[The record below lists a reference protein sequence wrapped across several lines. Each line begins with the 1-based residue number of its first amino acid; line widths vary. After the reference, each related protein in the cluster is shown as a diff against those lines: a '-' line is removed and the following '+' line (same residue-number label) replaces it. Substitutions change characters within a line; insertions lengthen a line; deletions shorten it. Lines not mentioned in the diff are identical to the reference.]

1 LFSSSLSSLLQAAA
15 WFAVILFLLA
25 VAIAGVRK
33 WRDGANQGEPTANEL
48 LTKFGE
54 LHDRGG
60 LSDDEYRTIR
70 TKLARQLETEVNNND
85 EKS

>member
-1 LFSSSLSSLLQAAA
+1 MSSLLQAAA
-15 WFAVILFLLA
+15 WFALILFLLA
-25 VAIAGVRK
+25 ATIAGVRK
-33 WRDGANQGEPTANEL
+33 WRGGANEGELTANEL

-70 TKLARQLETEVNNND
+70 TKLARQLETEVNGNN